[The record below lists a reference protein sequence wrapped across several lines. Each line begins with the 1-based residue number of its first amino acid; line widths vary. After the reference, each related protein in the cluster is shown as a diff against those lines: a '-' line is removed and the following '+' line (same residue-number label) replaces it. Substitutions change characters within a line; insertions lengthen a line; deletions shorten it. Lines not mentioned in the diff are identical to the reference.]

1 MGRIGMVMVWA
12 GRGHRDREQAGGTNE
27 RRQH

>member
-1 MGRIGMVMVWA
+1 MGMGRIGMVMVWA
-12 GRGHRDREQAGGTNE
+12 GRGHREQAGGTNE